1 MSEAAQG
8 QVKTSVTE
16 SKSIRSVE
24 IGVRVLEALIAS
36 PKPKPL
42 SLKDVAEHA
51 DLSRSQAHRYLSA
64 YVNTGLVKRD
74 ERAGHYELG
83 PFSIKLGLAAFS
95 RLDIDDES
103 KWAVEKLVDE
113 TNLTGLVSVWGD
125 HGPTIIR
132 WVHGTP
138 PIATSLSLG
147 SVISVLSSSAGQ
159 VFYSFTNSNRTNAL
173 VSAERANGL
182 VPAALD
188 LEALRLKV
196 RKNGYSIVSDL
207 VVPGLNA
214 VSAPILG
221 KDGEA
226 AAVVGLISR
235 GGNKIRKN
243 SKAVKLLLEVTKMA
257 SANIGYVGR

>member
-1 MSEAAQG
+1 MSGEHG
-8 QVKTSVTE
+8 SPVTE

-24 IGVRVLEALIAS
+24 IGTRVLEALISS
-36 PKPKPL
+36 PKPL
-42 SLKDVAEHA
+42 ALKDVAERSE
-51 DLSRSQAHRYLSA
+51 LSRSQAHRYLSA
-64 YVNTGLVKRD
+64 YVNTGLVKRN

-103 KWAVEKLVDE
+103 KWAVETLVDE
-113 TNLTGLVSVWGD
+113 TNLTGLVSIWGD

-132 WVHGTP
+132 WTHGSP

-147 SVISVLSSSAGQ
+147 STLSVLNSSAGQ
-159 VFYSFTNSNRTNAL
+159 VFYAFTNINRTTAL
-173 VSAERANGL
+173 VAAERASGS
-182 VPAALD
+182 VPPSLD
-188 LEALRLKV
+188 LEALRLKI
-196 RKNGYSIVSDL
+196 RQNGYSIVSDL

-214 VSAPILG
+214 ISAPILN

-226 AAVVGLISR
+226 VAVIGLISR

-243 SKAVKLLLEVTKMA
+243 SNTVKRLLDVTKTA
-257 SANIGYVGR
+257 STHIGFVNK